1 MIDVIE
7 TALLVNNSVALTRIP
22 YHYLTRPYTETL
34 MPLDRLSMKIQM
46 NHPYQ
51 PFIPCNMEDN
61 LKTSYESVVGKF

>member
-22 YHYLTRPYTETL
+22 YHYLTRPYTEAL

-46 NHPYQ
+46 NHPY
-51 PFIPCNMEDN
+51 
-61 LKTSYESVVGKF
+61 